1 MEQDDDEGV
10 GYISESHFVKS
21 IDYDQA
27 VPLLN
32 LPSKGRERI
41 STNVYELNIPIYAP
55 DILTTKS
62 HRREYESF
70 TPKLAFAIA
79 AAAIGSAFQHGYNT
93 GVLNNPEDVMKEWI
107 TEVANNRTSETT
119 TPEQVSLIWSIIV
132 AIFCFGGMIG
142 GMLTGTIADRF
153 GRKGGLL
160 LNNVFVLIAVVLEC
174 TAKPARSYEMIAA
187 GRFFI
192 GINSGLNA
200 GLTPMYL
207 AEISPVSLRGAV
219 GTVYQLVITISI
231 FIAQVL
237 GLEYILGGDRWP
249 TLLAI
254 TIVPAIFQVITLP
267 ICPETPKFL
276 LLSRGK
282 EVDAQRALTWLR
294 GSVSVTDEMNMM
306 RSEFEAVKLVPKT
319 TLKEIFTN
327 SALRIPLIISLTM
340 MLAQQLS
347 GINAIMYFSTQIFK
361 DAHLKQDDAQYA
373 TLGMGGLN
381 VFMTVVSLILVE
393 KAGRKTLLL
402 VGFAGMTVVV
412 SILTITMVYSENSEF
427 ARYMCIV
434 LILVFIILFA
444 SGPGSIPWFLVG
456 ELFNQSAR
464 PMATSLAVMVNWAAN
479 FAVGLGFP
487 LIKDAIGPYVFIIFV
502 VFLALSTV
510 FIYKKVPETKNK
522 TIEEISAMF
531 RQQSYQ

>member
-1 MEQDDDEGV
+1 MDPEAKGLEKKDNSD
-10 GYISESHFVKS
+10 
-21 IDYDQA
+21 
-27 VPLLN
+27 
-32 LPSKGRERI
+32 PS
-41 STNVYELNIPIYAP
+41 TA
-55 DILTTKS
+55 LTAK
-62 HRREYESF
+62 EEASF

-93 GVLNNPEDVMKEWI
+93 GVLNNPEEVMKIWI
-107 TEVANNRTSETT
+107 SDVVSNRTNEVPA
-119 TPEQVSLIWSIIV
+119 PEHISLIWSIIV

-142 GMLTGTIADRF
+142 GVLTGTIADRF

-160 LNNVFVLIAVVLEC
+160 LNNIFVLLAVILEC
-174 TAKPARSYEMIAA
+174 AAKPASSYEMIAA

-249 TLLAI
+249 TLLAM
-254 TIVPAIFQVITLP
+254 TIVPAIFQVVTLP
-267 ICPETPKFL
+267 ICPETPKYL
-276 LLSRGK
+276 LLNRGK
-282 EVDAQRALTWLR
+282 EVDAQRSLTWLR
-294 GSVSVTDEMNMM
+294 GSVSVTEEMNEM
-306 RSEFEAVKLVPKT
+306 RAEFEAVKLVPKAT
-319 TLKEIFTN
+319 MKELFTN

-361 DAHLKQDDAQYA
+361 DAHLKPDDAQYA

-381 VFMTVVSLILVE
+381 VFMTVVSLFLVE

-402 VGFAGMTVVV
+402 VGFAGMTIDVF
-412 SILTITMVYSENSEF
+412 ILIFAMVYSQESDF
-427 ARYMCIV
+427 ASYMCIV
-434 LILVFIILFA
+434 LILIFIILFA

-479 FAVGLGFP
+479 FSVGLGFP
-487 LIKDAIGPYVFIIFV
+487 LIKDAIGPYVFVIFTV
-502 VFLALSTV
+502 CLALSTL

>member
-1 MEQDDDEGV
+1 MD
-10 GYISESHFVKS
+10 SETRGLEKKGDNS
-21 IDYDQA
+21 D
-27 VPLLN
+27 
-32 LPSKGRERI
+32 PSA
-41 STNVYELNIPIYAP
+41 S
-55 DILTTKS
+55 LTPK
-62 HRREYESF
+62 EEVSF
-70 TPKLAFAIA
+70 TGRLAFAIA
-79 AAAIGSAFQHGYNT
+79 ASAIGSAFQHGYNT
-93 GVLNNPEDVMKEWI
+93 GVLNNPEQVMKEWI
-107 TEVANNRTSETT
+107 KDVMTNRTNEIPE
-119 TPEQVSLIWSIIV
+119 PEQLTVTWSVIV

-160 LNNVFVLIAVVLEC
+160 LNNIFVLIAVVLEC
-174 TAKPARSYEMIAA
+174 AAKPARSYEMIAA

-207 AEISPVSLRGAV
+207 AEISPVNLRGAV

-249 TLLAI
+249 TLLAM
-254 TIVPAIFQVITLP
+254 TIVPAIFQVVTLP
-267 ICPETPKFL
+267 MCPETPKFL

-282 EVDAQRALTWLR
+282 EVEAQRALTWLR
-294 GSVSVTDEMNMM
+294 GSVAVSDEMNEM
-306 RSEFEAVKLVPKT
+306 RAEFEAVKLVPKAT
-319 TLKEIFTN
+319 MKELFTN
-327 SALRIPLIISLTM
+327 SALRIPLIIALTM
-340 MLAQQLS
+340 MIAQQLS
-347 GINAIMYFSTQIFK
+347 GINAIMYFSTQIFT
-361 DAHLKQDDAQYA
+361 DAHLKPDDAQYA

-381 VFMTVVSLILVE
+381 VFMTLVSLILVE

-402 VGFAGMTVVV
+402 VGFAGMTIDVFVL
-412 SILTITMVYSENSEF
+412 IFTMIYSKESQF

-434 LILVFIILFA
+434 LILIYIILFA

-464 PMATSLAVMVNWAAN
+464 PMATSLAVMTNWAAN

-487 LIKDAIGPYVFIIFV
+487 LIRDAIGPYVFVIFV
-502 VFLALSTV
+502 VCLALSTV

-522 TIEEISAMF
+522 TIEEIAAMF